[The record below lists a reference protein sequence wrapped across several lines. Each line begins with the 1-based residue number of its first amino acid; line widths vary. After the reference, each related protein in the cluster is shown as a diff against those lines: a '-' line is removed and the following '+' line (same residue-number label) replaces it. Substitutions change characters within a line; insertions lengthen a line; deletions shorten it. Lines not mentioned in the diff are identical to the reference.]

1 MRSLLPLLLL
11 GATVPALAQIDP
23 RPGGSDPRI
32 QVIDYQDDQV
42 FRVQAAPGYQV
53 TLQLGPD
60 ERIENVAVGDAGAW
74 QVAANARGD
83 LLFVKPLR
91 EGVTTNLTVA
101 TDIRL
106 YTFELAPLYDG
117 APNMAY
123 RIRFNYPAEADERQE
138 PEQVAAL
145 GDGRYRLSGARALR
159 PAAISDDGMRTYIE
173 WPEDAALP
181 AVFTIDAQGRE
192 ALVNGNMRGRLYVID
207 SVPGRLLFRIDRGV
221 ARAVRITP
229 SDS

>member
-1 MRSLLPLLLL
+1 MR
-11 GATVPALAQIDP
+11 GAALALAMALAAPATAQVDP
-23 RPGGSDPRI
+23 RPTGNDPRI

-42 FRVQAAPGYQV
+42 FRIQAAPGYQV

-106 YTFELAPLYDG
+106 YTFELAPLHDG
-117 APNMAY
+117 APHMAY
-123 RIRFNYPAEADERQE
+123 RIRFNYPAETEEATE

-159 PAAISDDGMRTYIE
+159 PAAIGDDGVRTYIE

-207 SVPGRLLFRIDRGV
+207 AVLDRLLFRIDRGV
-221 ARAVRITP
+221 ARAIRITP
-229 SDS
+229 RDS

>member
-1 MRSLLPLLLL
+1 MRLLLPLLLL
-11 GATVPALAQIDP
+11 GAAAPALAQIDP
-23 RPGGSDPRI
+23 RPGGHDPRI
-32 QVIDYQDDQV
+32 QVIDYEQDQV
-42 FRVQAAPGYQV
+42 FRIQAAQGYQV

-106 YTFELAPLYDG
+106 YTFELAPLYNG

-123 RIRFNYPAEADERQE
+123 MVRFNYPAESEEVEE
-138 PEQVAAL
+138 PEQVAAM
-145 GDGRYRLSGARALR
+145 GEGRYRLSGTRALR
-159 PAAISDDGMRTYIE
+159 PAAISDDGTRTYIE

-192 ALVNGNMRGRLYVID
+192 ALVNGNMRDGLYVID
-207 SVPGRLLFRIDRGV
+207 SVLDRLLFRIDRSV

-229 SDS
+229 GDS